1 MCINWG
7 AFERRQLIILC
18 EILGFI
24 SLIITI
30 VFAIRYFMNE
40 SFEDCAGPFGDT
52 FTFDPK
58 KHKNYEYFT
67 QGMCSGKFIERYEND
82 DHKFPFIARLV
93 KKRTTQVICGGSL
106 ISNRDILTAGHCF
119 FLDEAYDIHL
129 GGTPAKN
136 YSDAIRVK
144 NNQYELFVHPE
155 YNHSL
160 VKNDIAL
167 IKLNK
172 PVTFSETIHPIRLS
186 FNNFDVPQNL
196 TLTGW
201 NSSNPHIFPK
211 LRERL
216 IPTIPVRQCEYRIN
230 KTIEDKVLI
239 EVFTG
244 TKMSLKFCGGDI
256 DTRIKQGDSGMPIQ
270 SMDDNG
276 PIAYG
281 IISVGTKSNKDGSSP
296 QIFTNIYP
304 YLHWIL
310 CNAGEKFYKVPNKG

>member
-1 MCINWG
+1 MV
-7 AFERRQLIILC
+7 R
-18 EILGFI
+18 
-24 SLIITI
+24 
-30 VFAIRYFMNE
+30 
-40 SFEDCAGPFGDT
+40 
-52 FTFDPK
+52 FTLSEQNSTNF
-58 KHKNYEYFT
+58 
-67 QGMCSGKFIERYEND
+67 MCSGFLIND
-82 DHKFPFIARLV
+82 
-93 KKRTTQVICGGSL
+93 
-106 ISNRDILTAGHCF
+106 RDILTAGHCF